1 MDEGRR
7 QSVGWTDDAGV
18 ARRATLPVVVFVR
31 SSEDTVSAAA
41 TMVS

>member
-1 MDEGRR
+1 MDEKRR
-7 QSVGWTDDAGV
+7 ETVGWTDDAGV

-31 SSEDTVSAAA
+31 PVENSVDAAA